1 MWRTLLIARGSLYI
15 DYLQTKPH
23 KGWMLFENDVSNYL

>member
-1 MWRTLLIARGSLYI
+1 MWRTRLVARSLLCI

-23 KGWMLFENDVSNYL
+23 TGWMLFENDVSNYL